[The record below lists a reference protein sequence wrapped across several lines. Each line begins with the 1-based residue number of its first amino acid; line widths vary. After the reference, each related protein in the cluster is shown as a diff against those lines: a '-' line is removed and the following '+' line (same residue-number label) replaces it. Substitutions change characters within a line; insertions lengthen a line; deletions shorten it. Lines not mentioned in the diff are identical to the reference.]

1 MTPADIVELLR
12 WWEPDTVV
20 RPKTLMRKAAAEI
33 ERLRESLSIYVH
45 AHRTDN
51 AVPPH
56 IEAAAVKLLGG
67 GSKAAGVEVE
77 G

>member
-1 MTPADIVELLR
+1 MTPTDIVKLLR

-33 ERLRESLSIYVH
+33 ERLREERRKVRLPLADLSGRVSRDSVVD
-45 AHRTDN
+45 ALK
-51 AVPPH
+51 
-56 IEAAAVKLLGG
+56 E
-67 GSKAAGVEVE
+67 AGVEVE

>member
-1 MTPADIVELLR
+1 MSDFDWRDVQAIRVSVE
-12 WWEPDTVV
+12 WEK
-20 RPKTLMRKAAAEI
+20 RLAAAHSEI

-56 IEAAAVKLLGG
+56 IEAAAVKLLGS
-67 GSKAAGVEVE
+67 GSKAAGVEVSE
-77 G
+77 